1 MFGVSFEHSTRVLVR
16 RLSAH
21 PHFSAEC
28 LFFHHSSSQQSYM
41 EISQKFYQAMKAC
54 SSLSSIPLAQKLHA
68 QLISTGLDS
77 SIFLQNHLLHMY
89 SACSLL
95 DDASRV
101 FYTIH
106 NPNVFTWNTM
116 INGLLDSGRIR
127 DAEKLFDEMP
137 VRDSV
142 SWTTMMSGY
151 FRNGRIEDSLIV
163 FASMFRCCKYV
174 SDPFSFTCAMKAC
187 ASLGF
192 INLARQLHG
201 LVEKFDFG
209 SNMPIQSS
217 AIDMYIKCDE
227 VISAE
232 KIFLRIPEPS
242 LFCWNSMI
250 YGYSKLY
257 GIGKAFDMF
266 TQMPERD
273 SVSWNTMISIFSQH
287 NFGIESLGLFV
298 EMWKQGFKP
307 NSITYASILRACT
320 SLYDLGWGTHLH
332 ARIVRAEPNLDVLVG
347 GGLIDMYTKC
357 GHLRFA
363 RKVFNS
369 LKEHNAVSWT
379 SLISGVAQFGLE
391 EEALVL
397 FNQMRESLV
406 ALDEFTLAT
415 VLGACSAQ
423 KHVLVGEQLHGYLI
437 KAGMDSSVPVG
448 NALVAMYAKCENSH
462 EANRVFEL
470 MPIKD
475 VISWT
480 SMITAYSQV
489 GNVEKA
495 QEYFDKTPE
504 RNIITWNSMLT
515 TYVQNGYWE
524 EGLKLYNLMQREGVD
539 PDWVTYATTIS
550 ACADLAVYKLG
561 IQIVALAEKLGFG
574 SNASVANSV
583 VTMYSK
589 CGRMEEAQN
598 VFDSIDEKNLISW
611 NALTSGYA
619 QNGQGRKV
627 IEIFED
633 MLSMDCN
640 PDHISYTSVLSG
652 CSHSGLVTEGKHYF
666 SSMNKDFGI
675 CPASEH
681 YSCMVDLL
689 GRAGLLEE
697 AKNLIDGLPFKP
709 NVAIWGAFLSAC
721 RIHCNSKLVEF
732 AARNLLELEVEDSGG
747 YVLLANIYSDS
758 GNSEG
763 FAGVR
768 NLMRNK
774 GIQKNPG
781 CSWVEVD
788 NRVHVFTVD
797 DTNHPQ
803 TKDIYIMLEDINR
816 KIEGRGHPHGPTNS
830 NCSEFLIPKTLED

>member
-1 MFGVSFEHSTRVLVR
+1 
-16 RLSAH
+16 
-21 PHFSAEC
+21 
-28 LFFHHSSSQQSYM
+28 
-41 EISQKFYQAMKAC
+41 
-54 SSLSSIPLAQKLHA
+54 
-68 QLISTGLDS
+68 
-77 SIFLQNHLLHMY
+77 
-89 SACSLL
+89 
-95 DDASRV
+95 
-101 FYTIH
+101 
-106 NPNVFTWNTM
+106 
-116 INGLLDSGRIR
+116 
-127 DAEKLFDEMP
+127 
-137 VRDSV
+137 
-142 SWTTMMSGY
+142 
-151 FRNGRIEDSLIV
+151 
-163 FASMFRCCKYV
+163 
-174 SDPFSFTCAMKAC
+174 
-187 ASLGF
+187 
-192 INLARQLHG
+192 
-201 LVEKFDFG
+201 
-209 SNMPIQSS
+209 
-217 AIDMYIKCDE
+217 
-227 VISAE
+227 
-232 KIFLRIPEPS
+232 
-242 LFCWNSMI
+242 
-250 YGYSKLY
+250 
-257 GIGKAFDMF
+257 AF
-266 TQMPERD
+266 
-273 SVSWNTMISIFSQH
+273 
-287 NFGIESLGLFV
+287 

-332 ARIVRAEPNLDVLVG
+332 ARIVRAEANLDVLVG
-347 GGLIDMYTKC
+347 GGLMDMYTKC

-406 ALDEFTLAT
+406 ALDEFTPAT

-437 KAGMDSSVPVG
+437 KAEMDSSVPVG
-448 NALVAMYAKCENSH
+448 NALVVMHAKCENSH
-462 EANRVFEL
+462 KANRVFDL

-480 SMITAYSQV
+480 SMITAL
-489 GNVEKA
+489 
-495 QEYFDKTPE
+495 EYFNKMPE

-515 TYVQNGYWE
+515 TYVQNGFWE
-524 EGLKLYNLMQREGVD
+524 EGLKLEGVD

-589 CGRMEEAQN
+589 CGRMEEAQK

-611 NALTSGYA
+611 NALMSGYA

-689 GRAGLLEE
+689 GRAG
-697 AKNLIDGLPFKP
+697 
-709 NVAIWGAFLSAC
+709 AFW
-721 RIHCNSKLVEF
+721 IHRNSKLVEF
-732 AARNLLELEVEDSGG
+732 ASRNLLELEVEDSGG
-747 YVLLANIYSDS
+747 Y
-758 GNSEG
+758 
-763 FAGVR
+763 
-768 NLMRNK
+768 K
-774 GIQKNPG
+774 GIQKNHG

-797 DTNHPQ
+797 DTDHPQ
-803 TKDIYIMLEDINR
+803 TKDIYIMMEDINR
-816 KIEGRGHPHGPTNS
+816 KIEGIGHYHGPTNS
-830 NCSEFLIPKTLED
+830 NCSEFLIPKTLGLCLDLGKYQGKKMRRKM

>member
-1 MFGVSFEHSTRVLVR
+1 MPL
-16 RLSAH
+16 L
-21 PHFSAEC
+21 P
-28 LFFHHSSSQQSYM
+28 LFFFTTILHGDFP
-41 EISQKFYQAMKAC
+41 EILPSLKAS
-54 SSLSSIPLAQKLHA
+54 SSLSSIRLARKLHA

-101 FYTIH
+101 FYSIH

-116 INGLLDSGRIR
+116 INGLLDS
-127 DAEKLFDEMP
+127 
-137 VRDSV
+137 DSV

-151 FRNGRIEDSLIV
+151 FRNGRIEDAIIV
-163 FASMFRCCKYV
+163 FASMFRCWKY
-174 SDPFSFTCAMKAC
+174 AY

-192 INLARQLHG
+192 INLGRQLHG
-201 LVEKFDFG
+201 LVENFDFG

-217 AIDMYIKCDE
+217 VIDMYIKC
-227 VISAE
+227 
-232 KIFLRIPEPS
+232 
-242 LFCWNSMI
+242 N
-250 YGYSKLY
+250 
-257 GIGKAFDMF
+257 KAF
-266 TQMPERD
+266 
-273 SVSWNTMISIFSQH
+273 
-287 NFGIESLGLFV
+287 

-320 SLYDLGWGTHLH
+320 GLYDLGWGTHLH

-347 GGLIDMYTKC
+347 GGLIDMYAKC
-357 GHLRFA
+357 GHLRFSQ
-363 RKVFNS
+363 KVING

-391 EEALVL
+391 EEPLVL

-406 ALDEFTLAT
+406 ALDEFTPAT
-415 VLGACSAQ
+415 
-423 KHVLVGEQLHGYLI
+423 LHGYLI

-448 NALVAMYAKCENSH
+448 NALVVMHAKCENSH
-462 EANRVFEL
+462 KANRVFDL
-470 MPIKD
+470 MLIKD

-495 QEYFDKTPE
+495 LEYFNKMPE

-515 TYVQNGYWE
+515 TYVQNGFWE

-539 PDWVTYATTIS
+539 PNWVTYATTIS

-574 SNASVANSV
+574 SNASVAN
-583 VTMYSK
+583 K
-589 CGRMEEAQN
+589 AQK

-611 NALTSGYA
+611 NALMSGYA

-627 IEIFED
+627 IEIFDD

-652 CSHSGLVTEGKHYF
+652 CSHSGIVTEGKHYF

-697 AKNLIDGLPFKP
+697 AKNLIVGLPFKP

-721 RIHCNSKLVEF
+721 RIHRNSKLVEF
-732 AARNLLELEVEDSGG
+732 AGRNLLELEVEDSGG

-816 KIEGRGHPHGPTNS
+816 KIEGIGHPHGPTNS